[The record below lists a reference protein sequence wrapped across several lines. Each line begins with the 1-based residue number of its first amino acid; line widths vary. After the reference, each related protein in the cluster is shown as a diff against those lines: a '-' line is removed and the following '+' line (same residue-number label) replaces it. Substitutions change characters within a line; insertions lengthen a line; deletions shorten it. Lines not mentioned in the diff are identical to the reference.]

1 MKTDNDGG
9 PAVRRLD
16 MGTILVV
23 EDSQEDAEAIQRAL
37 SRSHPMLRL
46 EFVDRGEGVAD
57 RLLAAETPPGIVL
70 LDLNMPGMS
79 GHDVLTAVRAHP
91 GLSAVRIVVFTTS
104 TAPAE
109 EDACHAAGADSY
121 VYKPLNF
128 DLFRTVLTG
137 AVDYWLRP
145 SG

>member
-1 MKTDNDGG
+1 MRTDNGG
-9 PAVRRLD
+9 GRTARQLD
-16 MGTILVV
+16 MDRILVV
-23 EDSQEDAEAIQRAL
+23 EDSQEDAEAIERAL
-37 SRSHPMLRL
+37 ARSHPMLRL
-46 EFVDRGEGVAD
+46 EFMDRGEEVAG
-57 RLLAAETPPGIVL
+57 RLLADSTPPGVVL

-79 GHDVLTAVRAHP
+79 GHDVLAAVRAQP
-91 GLSAVRIVVFTTS
+91 DLAAVRIVVFTTS

-137 AVDYWLRP
+137 AIDYWLRSP
-145 SG
+145 G